1 METSQII
8 NHAITQTLQ
17 AHPDFTDKINFTIYA
32 DIVNSDGVSL
42 THYTKQNNARMLMQ
56 RVSQQDILEF
66 VLEEVVK
73 NYNAMINFYYNDEK
87 MKKCGSASA
96 KRDYLLEVFPTY
108 PEIQKAIYKIANPKV
123 NSIINYL
130 NDTDAL
136 LALVDATTSTKYQR
150 KDGVHKYIEAY
161 GSGST
166 YVSGYGEQNLFQKIK
181 EDRVKA
187 NIAHTVRVNQKA
199 VNKCL
204 TEIMNGSQLK
214 HQRNEYGLDGTL
226 YATQDIGRRRKNQ
239 EDSVLILNHPENPE
253 FKLLVVSD
261 GMGGVEL
268 GEKASQYTVQELAKW
283 FQSISKDYF
292 YYPMELQKL
301 FNEKIASISNQIYQ
315 TYNYQFRAI
324 QSGATLASAI
334 VTEEQT
340 IVSSV
345 GDSRVY
351 TVSQGHLSL
360 LTRDESRV
368 WPLPKKPNE
377 VTKEELDELR
387 FNKYNNQIFK
397 CMGDELEGHRVQTL
411 ITPNNS
417 YDRLLLFSDGVTD
430 LLSQERIRIISSQAP
445 KDLVTKMLV
454 DEAINLDAIR
464 RQGADELHNERVPAG
479 KDNASAVMYA
489 RRK

>member
-8 NHAITQTLQ
+8 DYAINQTLQ
-17 AHPDFTDKINFTIYA
+17 AHPDFTKTINCTIYA
-32 DIVNSDGVSL
+32 DIVNIEGIKL
-42 THYTKQNNARMLMQ
+42 FHYTSQNNARKLMRSISQ
-56 RVSQQDILEF
+56 RDILEF
-66 VLEEVVK
+66 VLEEVIK
-73 NYNAMINFYYNDEK
+73 NYNAMMYFYYNDEE
-87 MKKCGSASA
+87 MKKRSSAVA

-108 PEIQKAIYKIANPKV
+108 SEIQKAIYKIANPKV
-123 NSIINYL
+123 NSVIHYL
-130 NDTDAL
+130 NDSDAL
-136 LALVDATTSTKYQR
+136 LALVDAITETKYQR
-150 KDGVHKYIEAY
+150 QEGVRKYIETY
-161 GSGST
+161 GKGPT
-166 YVSGYGEQNLFQKIK
+166 YVSGYGEQNLFQKIR
-181 EDRVKA
+181 EDREKA
-187 NIAHTVRVNQKA
+187 NVARSVKVNQRT

-204 TEIMNGSQLK
+204 TEVMNGSQLK

-239 EDSVLILNHPENPE
+239 EDSVLILTHPENPD

-283 FQSISKDYF
+283 FQSLPKDYF
-292 YYPMELQKL
+292 YYPMDLQNL
-301 FNEKIASISNQIYQ
+301 FNNKIASISNQIYQ
-315 TYNYQFRAI
+315 TYNSQYRSI

-334 VTEEQT
+334 VTEDKT

-351 TVSQGHLSL
+351 TVFQGRLRLLS
-360 LTRDESRV
+360 RDESRV
-368 WPLPKKPNE
+368 WPLPKKPHE
-377 VTKEELDELR
+377 ITPEELDELR
-387 FNKYNNQIFK
+387 FDKYNNQIVR
-397 CMGDELEGHRVQTL
+397 CMGDELEGHCIQTL

-464 RQGADELHNERVPAG
+464 RQGADEFYNGRIPAG
-479 KDNASAVMYA
+479 KDNASAAMYA
-489 RRK
+489 RR